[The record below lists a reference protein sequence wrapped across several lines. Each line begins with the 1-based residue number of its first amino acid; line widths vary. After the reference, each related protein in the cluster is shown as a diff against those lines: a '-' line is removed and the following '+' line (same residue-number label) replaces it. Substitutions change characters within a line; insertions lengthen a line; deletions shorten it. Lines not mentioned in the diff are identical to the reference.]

1 VAYILTFVAVKA
13 GSWGFH
19 MNFYSTD
26 PAVGV
31 PGIPSY
37 LCLELVVYFTSLDV
51 IT

>member
-13 GSWGFH
+13 GIWGFH

-31 PGIPSY
+31 PGIPSLIFDLESVILY
-37 LCLELVVYFTSLDV
+37 LDAV
-51 IT
+51 I